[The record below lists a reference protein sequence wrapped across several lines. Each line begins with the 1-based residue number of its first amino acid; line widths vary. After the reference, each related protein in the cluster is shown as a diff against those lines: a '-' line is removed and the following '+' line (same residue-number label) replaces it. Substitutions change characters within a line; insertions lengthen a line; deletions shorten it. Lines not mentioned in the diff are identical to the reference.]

1 MNTNCTVE
9 LYVHRV
15 QTQEILDGQQTLV
28 Q

>member
-15 QTQEILDGQQTLV
+15 QKQDGQQTLV